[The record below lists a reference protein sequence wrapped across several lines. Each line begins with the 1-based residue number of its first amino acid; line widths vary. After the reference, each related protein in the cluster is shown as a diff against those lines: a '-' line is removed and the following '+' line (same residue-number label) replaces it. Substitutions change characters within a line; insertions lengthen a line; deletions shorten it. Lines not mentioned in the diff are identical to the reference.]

1 MEINNN
7 NQVNPSPINTA
18 SAIISP
24 EVWASMTPEQRA
36 QYPAE
41 IQQIMNQ
48 QMDILAKQAAAATAA
63 GMPTVPPMSTPIPNL
78 TPNQDVVIPPV
89 LTAASPTPAAVN
101 NDEGV
106 KKLSLKEQK
115 ELLKNAE
122 LGTGCSR
129 DWYEFYKVSFTNQHD
144 ISAILAGVAIGV
156 VTVLLIQGAIYL
168 IKKA

>member
-1 MEINNN
+1 MEVNNN
-7 NQVNPSPINTA
+7 NQVNPTPTNTA

-24 EVWASMTPEQRA
+24 EVWAGMTPEQRA

-48 QMDILAKQAAAATAA
+48 QMDILARQAAAATAA
-63 GMPTVPPMSTPIPNL
+63 GMPTVPPMTPIPNL
-78 TPNQDVVIPPV
+78 TPNQDVVIPP
-89 LTAASPTPAAVN
+89 APAAVN
-101 NDEGV
+101 NDGGI